1 MKKQMTSHNYYQPMA
16 SNGRFPT
23 PVFAKQKTTWMRFL
37 LFCLYGREC
46 TAVASLQPIRVT
58 NNHRFHPYR

>member
-23 PVFAKQKTTWMRFL
+23 PVYSKQKTTWMRFL
-37 LFCLYGREC
+37 LFCLYGRKA
-46 TAVASLQPIRVT
+46 TVALQPVRVT
-58 NNHRFHPYR
+58 HNRRFHPNR